1 MQWLANISVRRP
13 VFASVI
19 ILSLTVVG
27 LFSYGQ
33 LGLDQFPKVDF
44 PTVIVT
50 TRLPGASPEQIET
63 EVSDKLEES
72 INTISGIDDLR
83 SVSSEGI
90 SQVIV
95 QFVLEKDV
103 NIAAQ
108 EVRDKVNRAIPD
120 LPKTVDQPTVEK
132 MDPDA
137 SPVLT
142 LAVTSDKPVREVTEF
157 ADKVLRRR
165 LESITGVGQVLV
177 LGGRERQIN
186 LWLDAARLHAYHI
199 TVNDVSRALQQ
210 QNAEI
215 PGGRIEEGP
224 RTLTLRT
231 LGRVPSVN
239 VFNDVVVKDIN
250 GHQILLRDVARVD
263 DGMADATS
271 LVNVNGVSTVVLQI
285 RRQSGTNTVEVVNAV
300 KERLDDLRPTLPKGY
315 DVRIVRDMSTF
326 IKASIHSVTEHLII
340 GSILAALV
348 VLIFLW
354 NLRSTMIAAIAIPT
368 SIVSTFG
375 LMWYMGFTLNMM
387 TMLGLTLAVG
397 IVIDDAIVVLENIY
411 RFIEEKGMRPFEA
424 AIEATKEIGLAV
436 LATTL
441 SLVAIFIPVGFMGG
455 IVGRFMKSFGLTMA
469 FAILVS
475 LVVSFTLTPMMSSR
489 WLKAIVR
496 RTDEQNDGEAKPAAE
511 GHGTKDSGF
520 FAPIDRWY
528 TRLMHWS
535 LRHRGL
541 VAGVTVAVFM
551 ATVPLFMIVSKTFLP
566 QDDQSEFEVSVR
578 APEGTSLEGTEL
590 LTTRIATRVREL
602 APEIAYTLVTAGA
615 DAASTPNVSTV
626 YVRLKDVEQRK
637 RDQFVIMKSVRDTL
651 AKEYAGQHLRMAVQ
665 PVATFGGGG
674 NQNADIQFLINGPD
688 LNKLADMGNAIA
700 AEVRKMPNVVD
711 VDTSMNVGKPEV
723 SVQVDRLKAGDLGVQ
738 IADAADALRLL
749 VGGDEVTNY
758 NEGGEQYEVHLRA
771 EQGDRTTKA
780 AIANLTVPSSK
791 VGIVSLDNVSTFS
804 DTQAP
809 AEVNR
814 LARQR
819 QVTVYANVLPGA
831 SQSEAIAAIQQKFA
845 AVNSDP
851 AYAGQFV
858 GRSRELGRA
867 ASNFLIAF
875 FLSLVF
881 MYLILAAQ
889 FESWIHPITI
899 LLSLPLTLPFAL
911 FALIVTGQSL
921 NIFSALGLL
930 VLFGVVKKNSILQID
945 HAIQLREHGMD
956 KEAAIIQASRDRLRP
971 ILMTTLAFVAGMIP
985 LVISSGTGAGTNRA
999 IGFVVI
1005 GGQSLALL
1013 LTLVATPVAYSLF
1026 DSAANFRLLSRVW
1039 NFFTTRRTAA
1049 TTATTAGVLLLAA
1062 ALSTQ
1067 VASAQTPTAQPA
1079 SAQAATAGPAPRIS
1093 FTQAP
1098 AGQPSAA
1105 QVPASQTAAPQTGA
1119 PSAAPA
1125 QPEAAAGPSKP
1136 LSLQQAVEMALS
1148 NNPDLAVARVE
1159 PKVGAAEVGQAR
1171 GAFLPY
1177 LTGSAGHS
1185 SSLSPPTSFLV
1196 SSGGTQTT
1204 DWFSTVGVRQR
1215 LPFGGGTWNVSW
1227 DNTRETTNSILTN
1240 FSPENTAG
1248 LTVAFSQPLLRDL
1261 SIDAARQ
1268 QLIVSKRNQQI
1279 SDLNFKEAVVQ
1290 TMSQVK
1296 RAYWDLVA
1304 ANANVTV
1311 QQQSLDLSLE
1321 LVRMNK
1327 ARVDVGQSPPLDLVS
1342 AQAESE
1348 QRREQLILA
1357 RQTAREAEDTLRALI
1372 MQPGSTD
1379 FWATHL
1385 QPTDTPPVG
1394 GPTADVD
1401 AAVKAALATR
1411 SDVERARL
1419 DLANAGT
1426 SVKYLNNQR
1435 LPDVRLELSHRGAG
1449 LGGTQFIRQG
1459 TFPGTIVGQQNIP
1472 YSTVL
1477 DQIFS
1482 RDFPTWSAGVTVS
1495 VPLGHGYE
1503 DASLARAKLQE
1514 QQAKARLDSL
1524 QTRTVKDIRQA
1535 AWQVDTTAQRVETT
1549 RVGRDLAEQRLDA
1562 EQKRYE
1568 VGMSTSFL
1576 VVQAQRDLAQARVNE
1591 LSAMLDHQVA
1601 LVDFESLQQA
1611 PSANS
1616 GNSVSIAGA
1625 NIVALPPP
1633 TPRGI
1638 SAPSSGS
1645 IF

>member
-19 ILSLTVVG
+19 ILTLTVVG
-27 LFSYGQ
+27 AFSFGL
-33 LGLDQFPKVDF
+33 LGLDRFPKVDF

-50 TRLPGASPEQIET
+50 TQLPGASPEQIET

-90 SQVIV
+90 SQVII

-103 NIAAQ
+103 DVAAQ
-108 EVRDKVNRAIPD
+108 EVRDKVNRALRD
-120 LPKTVDQPTVEK
+120 LPRNVEQPTVEK

-137 SPVLT
+137 SPILT
-142 LAVTSDKPVREVTEF
+142 LALTSQKPVREVSEF
-157 ADKVLRRR
+157 ADKTLRRR
-165 LESITGVGQVLV
+165 LESVNGVGQVLV

-186 LWLDAARLHAYHI
+186 IWLDAARLRAQNI
-199 TVNDVSRALQQ
+199 TVNDVSKALQQ

-231 LGRVPSVN
+231 LGRVPNVN

-250 GHQILLRDVARVD
+250 GHQILLRDVARVE

-315 DVRIVRDMSTF
+315 DVRIVRDMSEF
-326 IKASIHSVTEHLII
+326 IKASIHSVEEHLIV
-340 GSILAALV
+340 GSILAAV
-348 VLIFLW
+348 VVFLFLW
-354 NLRSTMIAAIAIPT
+354 SARSTVISAIAIPT

-375 LMWYMGFTLNMM
+375 LMWYMGFTLNLM
-387 TMLGLTLAVG
+387 TMLALTLAVG

-411 RFIEEKGMRPFEA
+411 RFIEEKGMSPFQA

-441 SLVAIFIPVGFMGG
+441 SLVAIFVPVGFMGG

-489 WLKAIVR
+489 WLKRGHKA
-496 RTDEQNDGEAKPAAE
+496 DGDAE
-511 GHGTKDSGF
+511 EGNTGKDAVPQAGERGTKESGF
-520 FAPIDRWY
+520 FAPLDRGY
-528 TRLMHWS
+528 ARLMQWS
-535 LRHRGL
+535 LRHRWM
-541 VAGVTVAVFM
+541 VAGVTVLVFLS
-551 ATVPLFMIVSKTFLP
+551 TVPLFMAVSKTFLP
-566 QDDQSEFEVSVR
+566 NDDQSEFEISLR
-578 APEGTSLEGTEL
+578 APEGTSLEATEL

-602 APEIAYTLVTAGA
+602 APESAYTLVTVGS
-615 DAASTPNVSTV
+615 DAAQTPNVSTI
-626 YVRLKDVEQRK
+626 YVRLKDLKERT
-637 RDQFVIMKSVRDTL
+637 RDQFAVMNSVREQL
-651 AKEYAGQHLRMAVQ
+651 SKEYDSRKLRLAVQ
-665 PVATFGGGG
+665 QVATFGAGG

-688 LNKLADMGNAIA
+688 LNRLAELGTSIA
-700 AEVRKMPNVVD
+700 DEVRKLPNVVD

-771 EQGDRTTKA
+771 EQGDRTTKS
-780 AIANLTVPSSK
+780 AIASLIVPSSK
-791 VGIVSLDNVSTFS
+791 LGTVSLENVAQFTDN
-804 DTQAP
+804 QAP
-809 AEVNR
+809 AEINR

-819 QVTVYANVLPGA
+819 QVTVFANVLPGA
-831 SQSEAIAAIQQKFA
+831 SQSQSIAAIQAKFA
-845 AVNSDP
+845 SLNHDP

-875 FLSLVF
+875 VLSLVF

-889 FESWIHPITI
+889 FESWLHPITI

-911 FALIVTGQSL
+911 LAILITGQSL

-956 KEAAIIQASRDRLRP
+956 KDAAILQASRDRLRP

-985 LVISSGTGAGTNRA
+985 LVISSGIGAGTNRA
-999 IGFVVI
+999 IGFVII

-1026 DSAANFRLLSRVW
+1026 DSMSNLRLFSRAW
-1039 NFFTTRRTAA
+1039 SWLTTRRTTATNAA
-1049 TTATTAGVLLLAA
+1049 TTATIVLLAV
-1062 ALSTQ
+1062 ALTTG
-1067 VASAQTPTAQPA
+1067 VAFAQTTQPAAAQPA
-1079 SAQAATAGPAPRIS
+1079 APQA
-1093 FTQAP
+1093 QAP
-1098 AGQPSAA
+1098 AG
-1105 QVPASQTAAPQTGA
+1105 PAKTLT
-1119 PSAAPA
+1119 
-1125 QPEAAAGPSKP
+1125 
-1136 LSLQQAVEMALS
+1136 LQEAVEMALS
-1148 NNPDLAVARVE
+1148 NNPDLAVARAE
-1159 PKVGAAEVGQAR
+1159 PQVGAALVSQAR
-1171 GAFLPY
+1171 GAFAPY
-1177 LTGSAGHS
+1177 LSGSAGHYS
-1185 SSLSPPTSFLV
+1185 TLSAPTSFLV
-1196 SSGGTQTT
+1196 ANNGTQTT

-1215 LPFGGGTWNVSW
+1215 LPWGGGTWNVAW
-1227 DNTRETTNSILTN
+1227 DQTRERSNSILTN
-1240 FSPENTAG
+1240 FSPEDTAG
-1248 LTVAFSQPLLRDL
+1248 LLFSFSQPLLRDF

-1268 QLIVSKRNQQI
+1268 QLIISKRDQQL
-1279 SDLNFKEAVVQ
+1279 SDVNFKEAVVQ
-1290 TMSQVK
+1290 TMSAVK

-1342 AQAESE
+1342 AQAQAE
-1348 QRREQLILA
+1348 QNRDQLILA

-1372 MQPGSTD
+1372 MQPGSNE
-1379 FWATHL
+1379 FWSAHL
-1385 QPTDTPPVG
+1385 QPTDTPPIG
-1394 GPTADVD
+1394 APTPNVD
-1401 AAVKAALATR
+1401 AAVKAALAAR
-1411 SDVERARL
+1411 SDLTRARV
-1419 DLANAGT
+1419 DVANAAT
-1426 SVKYLNNQR
+1426 AVKYANNQR
-1435 LPDVRLELSHRGAG
+1435 LPDIRLELSHRAAG

-1459 TFPGTIVGQQNIP
+1459 TFPGTIVGQQNVP
-1472 YSTVL
+1472 FSTVL
-1477 DQIFS
+1477 DQIS
-1482 RDFPTWSAGVTVS
+1482 GRDFPTWSAGVTVS
-1495 VPLGHGYE
+1495 VPLGHSYE
-1503 DASLARAKLQE
+1503 DASLARARVQQ
-1514 QQAKARLDSL
+1514 QQAKSRLDSL
-1524 QTRTVKDIRQA
+1524 EIRAVRDVRLA
-1535 AWQVDTTAQRVETT
+1535 AWQVDTTNQRVETT
-1549 RVGRDLAEQRLDA
+1549 RVGRELAEQRLDA

-1576 VVQAQRDLAQARVNE
+1576 VVQAQRDLTQARVNE
-1591 LSAMLDHQVA
+1591 LTAMLDHQVA
-1601 LVDFESLQQA
+1601 VVDFESLQQA
-1611 PSANS
+1611 PSITA
-1616 GNSVSIAGA
+1616 GNATVSGA

-1633 TPRGI
+1633 SPRGI
-1638 SAPSSGS
+1638 TPPNGGNG

>member
-19 ILSLTVVG
+19 ILALTVVG

-50 TRLPGASPEQIET
+50 TKLPGASPEQIET

-90 SQVIV
+90 SQVII

-103 NIAAQ
+103 NVAAQ
-108 EVRDKVNRAIPD
+108 EVRDKVNRALPD
-120 LPKTVDQPTVEK
+120 LPKNVDQPTVEK

-137 SPVLT
+137 SPILT
-142 LAVTSDKPVREVTEF
+142 LAVTSDKPVREVSEF

-165 LESITGVGQVLV
+165 LESVNGVGQVLV

-186 LWLDAARLHAYHI
+186 IWLDAARLHAYNI
-199 TVNDVSRALQQ
+199 TVNDVSRALQS

-239 VFNDVVVKDIN
+239 VFNDVVVKTVN
-250 GHQILLRDVARVD
+250 GHQVLLHDVARVE

-285 RRQSGTNTVEVVNAV
+285 RRQSGTNTVEVVDAV
-300 KERLDDLRPTLPKGY
+300 KERLDDLKPTLPKGY

-326 IKASIHSVTEHLII
+326 IKASIHTVNEHLIL

-348 VLIFLW
+348 VLVFLW
-354 NLRSTMIAAIAIPT
+354 NVRSTMIAAIAIPT

-375 LMWYMGFTLNMM
+375 LMWYQGFTLNMM
-387 TMLGLTLAVG
+387 SMLGLTLAVG

-411 RFIEEKGMRPFEA
+411 RFIEEKGMKPFEA

-489 WLKAIVR
+489 WLKPVKKE
-496 RTDEQNDGEAKPAAE
+496 DDGEAGNGDHAAH
-511 GHGTKDSGF
+511 GTHGTKDGGF
-520 FAPIDRWY
+520 FAPLDRLY
-528 TRLMHWS
+528 TRMMQWS

-541 VAGVTVAVFM
+541 VAG
-551 ATVPLFMIVSKTFLP
+551 ATVLVFLATIPLFAMVSKTFLP
-566 QDDQSEFEVSVR
+566 LDDQSEFEVSIR
-578 APEGTSLEGTEL
+578 APEGTSLEATEL

-602 APEIAYTLVTAGA
+602 APETAYTLVTAGA
-615 DAASTPNVSTV
+615 DAASTPNTSTI
-626 YVRLKDVEQRK
+626 YVRLKDLDERK
-637 RDQFVIMKSVRDTL
+637 RDQFAIMNQVRETL
-651 AKEYAGQHLRMAVQ
+651 AKEYASQKLRMAVQ

-688 LNKLADMGNAIA
+688 LNKLATMGNAIA
-700 AEVRKMPNVVD
+700 DAVRKMPNVVD

-749 VGGDEVTNY
+749 VGGDQVTNY

-771 EQGDRTTKA
+771 EEGDRTTKG
-780 AIANLTVPSSK
+780 AIGNLTVPSSK
-791 VGIVSLDNVSTFS
+791 LGIVTLDNVAQFS
-804 DTQAP
+804 DTQSP
-809 AEVNR
+809 AEINR
-814 LARQR
+814 LSRQR

-831 SQSEAIAAIQQKFA
+831 SQSESIAAITKKFA
-845 AVNSDP
+845 EINKDA
-851 AYAGQFV
+851 AYQGQFV

-867 ASNFLIAF
+867 AANFLIAF

-889 FESWIHPITI
+889 FESWIHPVTI

-911 FALIVTGQSL
+911 LALMLTGQSL

-945 HAIQLREHGMD
+945 HAIQLREHGME
-956 KEAAIIQASRDRLRP
+956 KNAAIVQASRDRLRP

-999 IGFVVI
+999 IGFVII

-1026 DSAANFRLLSRVW
+1026 DSVANFRLLSRV
-1039 NFFTTRRTAA
+1039 FSLFTTRRAAA

-1062 ALSTQ
+1062 TLATPN
-1067 VASAQTPTAQPA
+1067 ASAQTQM
-1079 SAQAATAGPAPRIS
+1079 QAALQ
-1093 FTQAP
+1093 TQ
-1098 AGQPSAA
+1098 
-1105 QVPASQTAAPQTGA
+1105 TAPQTPA
-1119 PSAAPA
+1119 AQAPA
-1125 QPEAAAGPSKP
+1125 QPAPAAAPSGTTNN

-1148 NNPDLAVARVE
+1148 NNPDLAVSGVE
-1159 PKVGAAEVGQAR
+1159 PQLGVALVGQAE
-1171 GAFLPY
+1171 GAFAPY
-1177 LTGSAGHS
+1177 LSGSAGKTS
-1185 SSLSPPTSFLV
+1185 QLSPPASSLV
-1196 SSGGTQTT
+1196 SSSGTQTS

-1215 LPFGGGTWNVSW
+1215 LPWYGGTWNVSW
-1227 DNTRETTNSILTN
+1227 DNTRQTSNSFLTN
-1240 FSPENTAG
+1240 FSPQNTAG

-1261 SIDAARQ
+1261 AIDASRQ
-1268 QLIVSKRNQQI
+1268 QLIVSKRNQRI
-1279 SDLNFKEAVVQ
+1279 SDINFKEAVVQ
-1290 TMSQVK
+1290 TMSAVK
-1296 RAYWDLVA
+1296 RAYWNLVA
-1304 ANANVTV
+1304 ANANVDV

-1321 LVRMNK
+1321 LVRQNK
-1327 ARVDVGQSPPLDLVS
+1327 ARVDVGQSPPIDLVS
-1342 AQAESE
+1342 AQSETE

-1357 RQTAREAEDTLRALI
+1357 RQTAREAEDALRALI
-1372 MQPGSTD
+1372 MQPGSPD
-1379 FWATHL
+1379 FWTTHL

-1394 GPTADVD
+1394 GPPTDVD
-1401 AAVKAALATR
+1401 AAVKAALSAR
-1411 SDVERARL
+1411 SDLTRARL
-1419 DLANAGT
+1419 ELANAET
-1426 SVKYLNNQR
+1426 SVKYTKNQR
-1435 LPDVRLELSHRGAG
+1435 LPDVRLELSHRGGG
-1449 LGGTQFIRQG
+1449 LGGTEFIREG
-1459 TFPGTIVGQQNIP
+1459 TFPGTIVGTTDVGYNTI
-1472 YSTVL
+1472 L
-1477 DQIFS
+1477 NQIFG
-1482 RDFPTWSAGVTVS
+1482 RDYPTWSAGVTVS
-1495 VPLGHGYE
+1495 VPLGHSYE
-1503 DASLARAKLQE
+1503 DASYVRAKLQQ
-1514 QQAKARLDSL
+1514 QQAKSQLDSL
-1524 QTRTVKDIRQA
+1524 EIRTVRDIREA
-1535 AWQVDTTAQRVETT
+1535 AWQVDTTHQRVETT
-1549 RVGRDLAEQRLDA
+1549 RAGRDLAEQRLDS

-1576 VVQAQRDLAQARVNE
+1576 VVQAQRDLAQAKVNE
-1591 LSAMLDHQVA
+1591 LQAILDHQVA
-1601 LVDFESLQQA
+1601 LIAFDSLQQA
-1611 PSANS
+1611 PTANN
-1616 GNSVSIAGA
+1616 GTVSVAGT

-1638 SAPSSGS
+1638 QAPSTGTS

>member
-19 ILSLTVVG
+19 ILTLTVVG
-27 LFSYGQ
+27 AFSFGL
-33 LGLDQFPKVDF
+33 LGLDRFPKVDF
-44 PTVIVT
+44 PTIIVT
-50 TRLPGASPEQIET
+50 TQLTGASPEQVET
-63 EVSDKLEES
+63 EVTDKLEES

-90 SQVIV
+90 SQVII

-103 NIAAQ
+103 DVAAQ
-108 EVRDKVNRAIPD
+108 EVRDKVNRALRD
-120 LPKTVDQPTVEK
+120 LPRTVEQPTVEK

-137 SPVLT
+137 SPILT
-142 LAVTSDKPVREVTEF
+142 LALTSQKPVREVTEF

-165 LESITGVGQVLV
+165 LESVNGVGQVLV

-186 LWLDAARLHAYHI
+186 IWLDAARLRAQNI

-239 VFNDVVVKDIN
+239 VFNDIVVKDVN
-250 GHQILLRDVARVD
+250 GHQILLRDVARVE

-315 DVRIVRDMSTF
+315 DVRIVRDMSEF
-326 IKASIHSVTEHLII
+326 IKASIHSVEEHLII
-340 GSILAALV
+340 GSILAAIV
-348 VLIFLW
+348 VLVFLW
-354 NLRSTMIAAIAIPT
+354 NFRSTAIAAVAIPT
-368 SIVSTFG
+368 SIISTFG

-387 TMLGLTLAVG
+387 TMLALTLAVG

-411 RFIEEKGMRPFEA
+411 RFIEEKGMTPFNA
-424 AIEATKEIGLAV
+424 AIEATREIGLAV

-441 SLVAIFIPVGFMGG
+441 SLVAIFVPVGFMGG

-469 FAILVS
+469 FAIMVS
-475 LVVSFTLTPMMSSR
+475 LVVSFTLTPMMSAR
-489 WLKAIVR
+489 WLKR
-496 RTDEQNDGEAKPAAE
+496 KDAE
-511 GHGTKDSGF
+511 GAEGAEGKQSESNIIGSSDDNTNNSYAHRTNAHASQGGSSKESRF
-520 FAPIDRWY
+520 FAPLDRGY
-528 TRLMHWS
+528 TRLMQWS
-535 LRHRGL
+535 LRHRW
-541 VAGVTVAVFM
+541 VIAGVTVLVFLS
-551 ATVPLFMIVSKTFLP
+551 TVPLFVAVSKTFLP
-566 QDDQSEFEVSVR
+566 NDDQSEFEVSVR
-578 APEGTSLEGTEL
+578 APEGTSLEATEL

-602 APEIAYTLVTAGA
+602 APETAYTLVTVAS
-615 DAASTPNVSTV
+615 DAAQTPNVASI
-626 YVRLKDVEQRK
+626 YVRLKELTERK
-637 RDQFVIMKSVRDTL
+637 RDQFAVMNGVRKQLGD
-651 AKEYAGQHLRMAVQ
+651 EYKDRGLRMAVQ

-688 LNKLADMGNAIA
+688 LNHLAELGNAIA
-700 AEVRKMPNVVD
+700 NDVRTLPNVVD

-771 EQGDRTTKA
+771 EQGDRTTKS
-780 AIANLTVPSSK
+780 AIASLTVPSGK
-791 VGIVSLDNVSTFS
+791 LGAVSLDNVAQFT
-804 DTQAP
+804 DNQAP
-809 AEVNR
+809 AEINR

-831 SQSEAIAAIQQKFA
+831 SQSQSIAAIQQKFA
-845 AVNSDP
+845 AINHDP
-851 AYAGQFV
+851 AYSGQFV

-875 FLSLVF
+875 VLSLVF

-889 FESWIHPITI
+889 FESWLHPVTI

-911 FALIVTGQSL
+911 LAILITGQSL

-945 HAIQLREHGMD
+945 HAIQLREHGMEKD
-956 KEAAIIQASRDRLRP
+956 AAIMQASRDRLRP

-985 LVISSGTGAGTNRA
+985 LVISSGIGAGTNRA
-999 IGFVVI
+999 IGFVII

-1026 DSAANFRLLSRVW
+1026 DSASNLRLISRAW
-1039 NFFTTRRTAA
+1039 TWLTTRRGTAA
-1049 TTATTAGVLLLAA
+1049 PSPASTAGIVLLAA
-1062 ALSTQ
+1062 AITLGATTAFAQTQ
-1067 VASAQTPTAQPA
+1067 TPAAAGAQTPAAADPA
-1079 SAQAATAGPAPRIS
+1079 AGPAK
-1093 FTQAP
+1093 TL
-1098 AGQPSAA
+1098 
-1105 QVPASQTAAPQTGA
+1105 T
-1119 PSAAPA
+1119 
-1125 QPEAAAGPSKP
+1125 
-1136 LSLQQAVEMALS
+1136 LQQAVEMALS

-1159 PKVGAAEVGQAR
+1159 PQVGIAIVGQAK
-1171 GAFLPY
+1171 GAFAPY
-1177 LTGSAGHS
+1177 LSGTAGHTS
-1185 SSLSPPTSFLV
+1185 TLSPPSSFLV
-1196 SSGGTQTT
+1196 GNAGTETT
-1204 DWFSTVGVRQR
+1204 NWFSSVGVRQR
-1215 LPFGGGTWNVSW
+1215 VPFGGGTWNVAW
-1227 DNTRETTNSILTN
+1227 DQTRQRSNSFITN
-1240 FSPENTAG
+1240 FSPEDTSG
-1248 LTVAFSQPLLRDL
+1248 LQFSFSQPLLRDL
-1261 SIDAARQ
+1261 TIDAARQ
-1268 QLIVSKRNQQI
+1268 QLIISKRDQQI
-1279 SDLNFKEAVVQ
+1279 SDVNFKEAVVQ
-1290 TMSQVK
+1290 TMARVK
-1296 RAYWDLVA
+1296 QAYWDLVA

-1311 QQQSLDLSLE
+1311 QQQSVDLSLE

-1342 AQAESE
+1342 AQAEAE

-1357 RQTAREAEDTLRALI
+1357 RQTAREAEDGLRALI
-1372 MQPGSTD
+1372 MQPGASE
-1379 FWATHL
+1379 FWTAHL
-1385 QPTDTPPVG
+1385 QPTDTPPLG
-1394 GPTADVD
+1394 GPGSDVD
-1401 AAVKAALATR
+1401 AAVKAALGGR
-1411 SDVERARL
+1411 SDLVRARV
-1419 DLANAGT
+1419 DVANAAT
-1426 SVKYLNNQR
+1426 SVKYYNNQK
-1435 LPDVRLELSHRGAG
+1435 LPDIRAELSYRGAG

-1459 TFPGTIVGQQNIP
+1459 TFPGTIVGTQNVS
-1472 YSTVL
+1472 YSTLL

-1482 RDFPTWSAGVTVS
+1482 RDYPAWTAGVTIS
-1495 VPLGHGYE
+1495 VPLGRSYE
-1503 DASLARAKLQE
+1503 DASLARAKVQQ
-1514 QQAKARLDSL
+1514 QQAKSRLDSL
-1524 QTRTVKDIRQA
+1524 EIRAVRDIRQA
-1535 AWQVDTTAQRVETT
+1535 AWQVDTTAQRVDTT
-1549 RVGRDLAEQRLDA
+1549 RVGRELAEQRLDA

-1576 VVQAQRDLAQARVNE
+1576 VVQAQRDLTQARVNE
-1591 LSAMLDHQVA
+1591 LTAMLDHQVA
-1601 LVDFESLQQA
+1601 RVDFESLQQA
-1611 PSANS
+1611 PSVNT
-1616 GNSVSIAGA
+1616 GSVSVNGTQ
-1625 NIVALPPP
+1625 IVSLPPP

-1638 SAPSSGS
+1638 SAPGGNSL
-1645 IF
+1645 F